1 MRDTRPGRA
10 PRGARQLAL
19 LAGGITVLVVAL
31 PLVAG
36 YGGILAALAHQL
48 AAVGECPAPSFW
60 APWPLHGTRIAILL
74 MFALDLG
81 LWIALLGLLP
91 LEDVPGAPF
100 LSLRRRLR
108 RRWLLAMTPV
118 YPVVAALA
126 GARLLARAVSA
137 CGAGA
142 TWFLPGILGI
152 DHGAGAR
159 AWIAG
164 ERGLLAFFAA
174 AFLLHLLVLA
184 GPSRPGRWLG
194 RVAVLSA
201 GGGVLLAAGIGLV
214 LPVVVGAP
222 FRAAATAREELLHAF
237 PALADV
243 DPIARDD
250 LAWNAFVRTAA
261 DGPAL
266 RGRPPWALPPSVV
279 ALPPAPVAGLAGL
292 PLRIAGPAEP
302 ATGGTGLEWR
312 IPLEGP
318 AVPLPLPRPFRP
330 TRVLKADRALPWH
343 RVRDHLLALG
353 PGPLRVGL
361 APVPCGP
368 PRAIPP
374 GPAPVVVLRNGH
386 LPGDGPPT
394 GQLPLPFPQGTA
406 LPPGG
411 TERAPWPGRV
421 RPGRR
426 DLFSRE
432 LPTDVLWQRA
442 LPLPVPVVPDENGT
456 VRLAVPPVTPWD
468 DVARALLAE
477 TLAGARRIELWTG
490 E

>member
-1 MRDTRPGRA
+1 MRDAVPGRA
-10 PRGARQLAL
+10 PRGARLLAL
-19 LAGGITVLVVAL
+19 LAGGITILVVAL

-36 YGGILAALAHQL
+36 YGGILATLARQL
-48 AAVGECPAPSFW
+48 AAAGEFPAPSFW
-60 APWPLHGTRIAILL
+60 EPWPLHGTRIAILL

-126 GARLLARAVSA
+126 GARLLARAVTA

-142 TWFLPGILGI
+142 TWFLPGVLGI

-159 AWIAG
+159 AWMAG

-174 AFLLHLLVLA
+174 GFLLHLLVLA
-184 GPSRPGRWLG
+184 GPSRPARWFA
-194 RVAVLSA
+194 RIAI
-201 GGGVLLAAGIGLV
+201 LAAGGILLLLAGTGFL
-214 LPVVVGAP
+214 LPLVVGP
-222 FRAAATAREELLHAF
+222 PWQAAATARQEIRDAF
-237 PALADV
+237 PALSDL
-243 DPIARDD
+243 DPIDRDD
-250 LAWNAFVRTAA
+250 LSWNAFVRTAA

-279 ALPPAPVAGLAGL
+279 ALPPAPLAGLAGL
-292 PLRIAGPAEP
+292 PVRLAGPANRETAP
-302 ATGGTGLEWR
+302 GGLEWR
-312 IPLEGP
+312 LPLEGP
-318 AVPLPLPRPFRP
+318 AVPLPLPRPFRAV
-330 TRVLKADRALPWH
+330 RVLKADRALPWH
-343 RVRDHLLALG
+343 RVRDHLLSLG
-353 PGPLRVGL
+353 PGPVRVGF

-374 GPAPVVVLRNGH
+374 GTAPLLVIRDGDPP
-386 LPGDGPPT
+386 PGGPPT
-394 GQLPLPFPQGTA
+394 GRIPLPFPEGTV
-406 LPPGG
+406 LPADGMD
-411 TERAPWPGRV
+411 RAPWPGRV

-426 DLFSRE
+426 NLFVRE
-432 LPTDVLWQRA
+432 SPTDVLWQRA
-442 LPLPVPVVPDENGT
+442 LPLPVPVAPGEDGT
-456 VRLAVPPVTPWD
+456 VRLAVPAGAPWD

-477 TLAGARRIELWTG
+477 TLVGARRIEAWTG